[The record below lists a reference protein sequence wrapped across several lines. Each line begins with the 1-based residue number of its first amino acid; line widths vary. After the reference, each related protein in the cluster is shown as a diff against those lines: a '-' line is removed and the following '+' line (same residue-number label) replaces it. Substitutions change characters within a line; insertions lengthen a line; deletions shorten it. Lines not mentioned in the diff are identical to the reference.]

1 VTTQDWFALVTA
13 IGTVGGAVAAAV
25 AALAALRAARS
36 SERTS
41 ADASEALA
49 HALAPFAAADLSYN
63 ADDPSGTAGGKLW
76 LTVAL
81 EHRAGAVD
89 VEVALSFVNGKTH
102 HLRVDY
108 LGPGPAAD
116 AGRYAEV
123 VAIVPPAPGL
133 PPDEWPTTATLT
145 YRDERRIKRY
155 EQRYAVNSGSSTIG
169 LLAPQSMFPITER
182 TEIPA

>member
-1 VTTQDWFALVTA
+1 VTTQDWFDLISA

-25 AALAALRAARS
+25 AAVAALRAARS

-49 HALAPFAAADLSYN
+49 HALAPFVGADLNYN
-63 ADDPSGTAGGKLW
+63 SDDPSGTTGGKLW

-89 VEVALSFVNGKTH
+89 VQVALSFADGKTH
-102 HLRVDY
+102 HLRADH
-108 LGPGPAAD
+108 LGSGTAAD

-133 PPDEWPTTATLT
+133 PRDEWPTIATLT

-155 EQRYAVNSGSSTIG
+155 EQRYAVNRGPSTVG
-169 LLAPQSMFPITER
+169 LLAPQSMFPITDR
-182 TEIPA
+182 TEVPA